1 MATMHFELVAP
12 ERVLFSGEVEAV
24 MLPGSEGDITILPGH
39 APLMAM
45 LKTGFVQ
52 ITDHK
57 DDGRRVLIR
66 GGFAEI
72 NQQGVTVL
80 AENARPVEEVTPETI
95 AKEIEDVLA
104 AGSPSAAAP
113 PSPSPRPNSSHS
125 GKSWRANGGT
135 T

>member
-24 MLPGSEGDITILPGH
+24 MLPGSEGDMTVLPGH

-95 AKEIEDVLA
+95 AKEIEAIEIRWDATEDPKLRQELEGAVAQLKEA
-104 AGSPSAAAP
+104 REAL
-113 PSPSPRPNSSHS
+113 
-125 GKSWRANGGT
+125 KF
-135 T
+135 

>member
-1 MATMHFELVAP
+1 MHFELVAP

-24 MLPGSEGDITILPGH
+24 MLPGSEGDMTVLPGH

-95 AKEIEDVLA
+95 AKEIEAIEIRWDA
-104 AGSPSAAAP
+104 AEDPKLRQELEGAIAQLKEA
-113 PSPSPRPNSSHS
+113 REAL
-125 GKSWRANGGT
+125 KF
-135 T
+135 